1 MAAAAAASWSLG
13 SSLRALNTARDVY
26 PAVVLVVFLACFV
39 TYGIV
44 NAPREADKV
53 VRGPGG
59 RPLPVRTKS
68 NNGHATDDDDDA
80 AAQKDVSPRAKL
92 AFRLGH
98 TAIVL
103 TFIFHAAA
111 MVLQVL
117 LYRHDEWWPGQSPV
131 IFVVGSFF
139 SWFIVL
145 ISLIDTTPSPSVV
158 HVATWLVS
166 LPFELF
172 ILVVSLNIYAQPHR
186 EPVVGDQQGG
196 RLRQT
201 VTPWEAVEV
210 AIYLLRIL
218 LLIGSVI
225 LYAVLKWPPAAKGQG
240 VPGTTSE
247 QAPLLGENG
256 AAGNG
261 HAYGTSPTSS
271 TGPNGA
277 KVQKPKTDAWA
288 KPTEPPNVTWFQY
301 LRGFAILV
309 PYLWPQKSLR
319 LQFLAVICFLI
330 MVAQRVLNVFVPVL
344 SGLITNALAGDEE
357 GGVRAPWLLIGLYVL
372 FRWLQGSQGI
382 LSAIRAVLWIPV
394 EQYSYQAISTAAFEH
409 VHNLDAEF
417 HTGKRTGELISALNK
432 GSAINSF
439 LELVTFNVGPMILD
453 LVVAVCFFTAKF
465 DVYLGLLVAITTVLY
480 IYVTVSRRRPVTS
493 PTLVVSATWV
503 YLLLTRPRYG
513 WHRGESS
520 SDETMSTPTEK
531 WRQSRTTPSTP
542 GTRSSISTLRTMSSA
557 AIATP

>member
-1 MAAAAAASWSLG
+1 MAAAAAAATAAASWSLG
-13 SSLRALNTARDVY
+13 SSLHALNTAKDVY

-68 NNGHATDDDDDA
+68 NNGHAAADDDA

-98 TAIVL
+98 TAVVL
-103 TFIFHAAA
+103 TFIVHAAA

-139 SWFIVL
+139 SWFVVL
-145 ISLIDTTPSPSVV
+145 ISLIDTTPAPSLV

-172 ILVVSLNIYAQPHR
+172 ILVASLNIYAQPHR

-196 RLRQT
+196 RLRQN
-201 VTPWEAVEV
+201 VTPWEAFEV

-218 LLIGSVI
+218 MLVGFVI
-225 LYAVLKWPPAAKGQG
+225 LFAVLKWSPAAKGLG
-240 VPGTTSE
+240 APATASE

-256 AAGNG
+256 AGNG

-271 TGPNGA
+271 TGPKGTKA
-277 KVQKPKTDAWA
+277 QKPKTDAWA

-319 LQFLAVICFLI
+319 LQFLAVTCFLI
-330 MVAQRVLNVFVPVL
+330 MVAQRVLNVCVPVL
-344 SGLITNALAGDEE
+344 SGYITNALAGDEE

-453 LVVAVCFFTAKF
+453 LVVAVCYFTAMF

-480 IYVTVSRRRPVTS
+480 IYVTVKHFRPVSS
-493 PTLVVSATWV
+493 PTLVFSEAWV
-503 YLLLTRPRYG
+503 PVDLLLTRPRYG
-513 WHRGESS
+513 WRRGE
-520 SDETMSTPTEK
+520 
-531 WRQSRTTPSTP
+531 
-542 GTRSSISTLRTMSSA
+542 
-557 AIATP
+557 